1 MRFVDVQIPYRGR
14 IPKINKRGPI
24 AKTTLDVDT
33 AKELDLNYGITLLD
47 PLTGKPVMFGAE
59 EIQEAVKAGILKP
72 VENKPA
78 QKPETAEEKE
88 ETPVEIPSENAV
100 SEDTPAP
107 TAESATTE
115 AKPAEFNF
123 TKVEGYSNL
132 SKNKK
137 REIRSAFVN
146 MPKGKSEEEIYAEL
160 NAMAKA
166 E

>member
-47 PLTGKPVMFGAE
+47 PLTGEPVMYGAE

-72 VENKPA
+72 VTNESVQESETPDEKKDTPA
-78 QKPETAEEKE
+78 EIPAEEPET
-88 ETPVEIPSENAV
+88 
-100 SEDTPAP
+100 EDTPA
-107 TAESATTE
+107 ATTTE
-115 AKPAEFNF
+115 KPAEFDF
-123 TKVEGYSNL
+123 TKIEGYSNL
-132 SKNKK
+132 SKTKK

-146 MPKGKSEEEIYAEL
+146 MPKDKSEEEIYAEL